1 MARQTNRK
9 RNDGMAGRNGRSHG
23 QRGIFWWA
31 ARITGLAVLAWAVG
45 FVVFVLNQAGPAP
58 EGLKTDG
65 VAVLTGGPLRV
76 SRGVAVLEGGLARR
90 MLISG
95 VDPSVRPEELAQAA
109 GIRPALFACCVD
121 LGFVADSTRSNAEEV
136 ALWVERHRI
145 RSVRLVTAGY
155 HMPRARME
163 LAARL
168 PEDVTIV
175 ADGVSAGLPFSAMLW
190 EYLKLQGSWITLRV
204 RPA

>member
-1 MARQTNRK
+1 MGRQSNRIRRRTAR
-9 RNDGMAGRNGRSHG
+9 DGHSR
-23 QRGIFWWA
+23 RGFVWWA
-31 ARITGLAVLAWAVG
+31 SRVMGLAVLVWAAG
-45 FVVFVLNQAGPAP
+45 FVVFVLDQAGPAP

-65 VAVLTGGPLRV
+65 VAVLTGGPLRAA
-76 SRGVAVLEGGLARR
+76 RGVEVLEEGLARR

-95 VDPSVRPEELAQAA
+95 VDPSVRPEELALAA
-109 GIRPALFACCVD
+109 GIRPALFDCCVD

-136 ALWVERHRI
+136 AQWVERHRF

-155 HMPRARME
+155 HMRRARME
-163 LAARL
+163 LDARL
-168 PEDVTIV
+168 PADVIIMP
-175 ADGVSAGLPFSAMLW
+175 DGVSAGLPLSAMLW